1 MTGAERSQAVRM
13 TIVSPASAPPVRED
27 LFTDTALLGGR
38 CAACGAL
45 QFPRREV
52 CPQCQHDV
60 VESVGLATAGEIYTY
75 TVVRSA
81 PPGYAGEVPYAYGV
95 VTLDDGLRV
104 TTTITADDLD
114 ALAIGDRVTFEVIV
128 LGDGEDAVSSYA
140 YRVAGEERAS

>member
-1 MTGAERSQAVRM
+1 M

-27 LFTDTALLGGR
+27 LFTDAGLLGGR
-38 CAACGAL
+38 CASCGAL

-52 CPQCQHDV
+52 CPECQHDAV
-60 VESVGLATAGEIYTY
+60 KSVSLATEGEVYTY

-81 PPGYAGEVPYAYGV
+81 PPGYRGEVPYAYGV

-114 ALAIGDRVTFEVIV
+114 ALAIGDRVAFEVIV
-128 LGDGEDAVSSYA
+128 LGDGDGAVSSYA
-140 YRVAGEERAS
+140 YHLVGEERPS